1 MRIALA
7 VLMALHGVAHLVG
20 FVGSWQLAGPDGTI
34 AHKTTLLA
42 GKMALNGAG
51 VRAMGI
57 FWLLT
62 AVAFLLAAVAAL
74 TNEGWW
80 ILAAFGVTL
89 FSLLLCIIAL
99 PETRIGIAV
108 NVLLLAMLLAGQRAE
123 LLTATP

>member
-1 MRIALA
+1 
-7 VLMALHGVAHLVG
+7 
-20 FVGSWQLAGPDGTI
+20 
-34 AHKTTLLA
+34 
-42 GKMALNGAG
+42 
-51 VRAMGI
+51 MGI